1 MTEQYAALIEPVAR
15 ALLGEPNKSLSSK
28 TELRY
33 GSRGSLSI
41 NLEKGTWFD
50 HESQEGGGL
59 FDLVAREA
67 NIEPRESVRW
77 LSEHGFDLSDD
88 DGHSKTNGRGR
99 AHIVAAYDY
108 REDTGD
114 VSFQVV
120 RYEPK
125 DFRQRRPDLNKR
137 EGWDWSVKGVRPIP
151 YRLPEL
157 LEAIASEHVIFIVEG
172 EKDVDGLRQTL
183 NVPATCNAG
192 GVGKWH
198 AALTEF
204 FRDADVVVIP
214 DNDPQ
219 KKHPKTGELLFH
231 DDGRPIRPGQDH
243 AHAVAKALDGTAKR
257 VRYLD
262 LSKHW
267 PEMPPKGDVSDW
279 INAGGTAD
287 NLFALVE
294 QAPDWTPDLMREPI
308 ALVLLPLINILL
320 WYGVEPKPHAWAV
333 PELIPAHNVT
343 LLSGQGGI
351 GKTLLMQ
358 QLSVATV
365 LGKEW
370 IGTLPVCGP
379 VLFITAEDDEDELHF
394 RYDKIA
400 KWPVYNTNFEELA
413 ENGLHLLSLAGKESA
428 MAVADARGIV
438 RPTELFEQMRRT
450 AREIRPCWI
459 ALDTAADIFIVNERD
474 RSQVRQCISLL
485 RGVALEINTAMIL
498 LSHPSL
504 SGISSGTGLSGSTA
518 WNNSVRSRLYLKTE
532 KKKGKDDDDEEDNEP
547 EQGSARILEAMKSNY
562 SALAKPIR
570 LVWHNGL
577 LVREDA
583 LPKLSPIDRAS
594 LEQRARDVFLD
605 LLRNYNK
612 QDRVVSYKED
622 ARNFAPKVFAARDEA
637 KPLHPTNFDQ
647 RKKLLRQA
655 LEHLLDKGKIETGM
669 GPKSARPS
677 KRYECLYVAGPLL

>member
-219 KKHPKTGELLFH
+219 KKHPKMNNI
-231 DDGRPIRPGQDH
+231 PIIDSANVP
-243 AHAVAKALDGTAKR
+243 AK
-257 VRYLD
+257 
-262 LSKHW
+262 
-267 PEMPPKGDVSDW
+267 
-279 INAGGTAD
+279 
-287 NLFALVE
+287 
-294 QAPDWTPDLMREPI
+294 
-308 ALVLLPLINILL
+308 
-320 WYGVEPKPHAWAV
+320 
-333 PELIPAHNVT
+333 
-343 LLSGQGGI
+343 
-351 GKTLLMQ
+351 KT
-358 QLSVATV
+358 
-365 LGKEW
+365 
-370 IGTLPVCGP
+370 
-379 VLFITAEDDEDELHF
+379 
-394 RYDKIA
+394 
-400 KWPVYNTNFEELA
+400 
-413 ENGLHLLSLAGKESA
+413 
-428 MAVADARGIV
+428 
-438 RPTELFEQMRRT
+438 
-450 AREIRPCWI
+450 
-459 ALDTAADIFIVNERD
+459 
-474 RSQVRQCISLL
+474 
-485 RGVALEINTAMIL
+485 
-498 LSHPSL
+498 
-504 SGISSGTGLSGSTA
+504 
-518 WNNSVRSRLYLKTE
+518 
-532 KKKGKDDDDEEDNEP
+532 
-547 EQGSARILEAMKSNY
+547 
-562 SALAKPIR
+562 
-570 LVWHNGL
+570 
-577 LVREDA
+577 
-583 LPKLSPIDRAS
+583 
-594 LEQRARDVFLD
+594 
-605 LLRNYNK
+605 
-612 QDRVVSYKED
+612 
-622 ARNFAPKVFAARDEA
+622 
-637 KPLHPTNFDQ
+637 
-647 RKKLLRQA
+647 
-655 LEHLLDKGKIETGM
+655 
-669 GPKSARPS
+669 
-677 KRYECLYVAGPLL
+677 